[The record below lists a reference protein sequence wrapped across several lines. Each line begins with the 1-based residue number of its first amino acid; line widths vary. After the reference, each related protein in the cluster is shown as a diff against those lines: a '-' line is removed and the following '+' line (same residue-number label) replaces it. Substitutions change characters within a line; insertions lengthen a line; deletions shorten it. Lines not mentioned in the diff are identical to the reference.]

1 MARKIIWTENAR
13 VELFD
18 IFEYWNDRNKSKLF
32 SIKLNDLI
40 NLQLSLIAEFPLIT
54 RETHIPNVHVKIV
67 HKYLLYYE
75 VKEEML
81 VILSIRHG
89 SKDPETLRLK

>member
-1 MARKIIWTENAR
+1 MVRKIIWTENAR
-13 VELFD
+13 GELFD

-32 SIKLNDLI
+32 SIRLNDLI
-40 NLQLSLIAEFPLIT
+40 NLQLSLIAQFPLSA
-54 RETHIPNVHVKIV
+54 RETHIPNVRVKII

-75 VKEEML
+75 IKKGAL